1 MSDFPATVWT
11 TAARR
16 YRSFDGGTR
25 IETRCFAPDRYRFWD
40 TGSSQV
46 GISRGA
52 GLSYSPASFSKSVPS
67 VEHSRFNRLLDFDS
81 DGKILEVESG
91 VTLGQIYQF
100 AERRGLFLS
109 VQPGHPKITVGG
121 CVGAD
126 VHGKNQFR
134 DGTFLAVV
142 ESLCLFHPNHG
153 LLELSRSSNADMFFL
168 TCGGYGLTGNILTA
182 RLRLTP
188 VASPNVR
195 LEIVPIRN
203 IFDFAG
209 DLANAAA
216 QNELVYS
223 WHDFTARGAAFG
235 RGMMVIGNF
244 AKEVSRLAAPATSRS
259 PRNSVSRLDS
269 ATRGLMPF
277 SLFNGVTTPIFNHMY
292 HAWFQMTSSKKL
304 ISLYEFLF
312 PVHNKEAYFYWFGAK
327 GFHECQIIV
336 DAARFNS
343 FVSEIQRRLE
353 RHPVAVTLASA
364 KLFRGQRKL
373 IRFTGDGIC
382 LTLNFPRDQAGAAFA
397 RFMDDLMLKHGGW
410 PNLIKDSRLTADV
423 VNTAYPECE
432 QFRERLR
439 AFDPRRL
446 YRSELSDRIR
456 L

>member
-1 MSDFPATVWT
+1 MSDFPATVWS

-40 TGSSQV
+40 TGTSQV

-81 DGKILEVESG
+81 DRKILEVETG

-121 CVGAD
+121 CIGAD

-134 DGTFLAVV
+134 DGTFLVVV
-142 ESLCLFHPNHG
+142 ESLRLFHPNHG
-153 LLELSRSSNADMFFL
+153 FLELSRSSHPEMFFL

-188 VASPNVR
+188 VASPNVQ
-195 LEIVPIRN
+195 LEMVPIGN
-203 IFDFAG
+203 IFEFAG
-209 DLANAAA
+209 DLAHAGA

-235 RGMMVIGNF
+235 RGMMVAGNF
-244 AKEVSRLAAPATSRS
+244 AREVSPPVAPPTSRNG
-259 PRNSVSRLDS
+259 RSRLDS
-269 ATRGLMPF
+269 ARLELLPF
-277 SLFNGVTTPIFNHMY
+277 SLFNGLTTPVFNHMY
-292 HAWFQMTSSKKL
+292 HAWLRLGSRRKL

-312 PVHNKEAYFYWFGAK
+312 PVHNKEAYFYWFGKK

-336 DAARFNS
+336 DAGRFNS

-353 RHPVAVTLASA
+353 RHPVAITLASA
-364 KLFRGQRKL
+364 KLFRGQREL

-397 RFMDDLMLKHGGW
+397 SFMDDLMLEHGGW

-423 VNTAYPECE
+423 VNAAYPECE

-446 YRSELSDRIR
+446 YRSELSERIR